1 CRPAEATGPGS
12 KQLNQKMADKTY
24 DLGECANCGAPR
36 ALTKDHQCNKTK
48 EKIKADKSAK
58 ETAKL
63 QKQHE
68 ATNSK
73 MKRQK
78 KRNSSSSTG
87 SSK

>member
-1 CRPAEATGPGS
+1 MHSAYFERPAEATGPGS
-12 KQLNQKMADKTY
+12 KQLNQK
-24 DLGECANCGAPR
+24 CANCGAPR

-78 KRNSSSSTG
+78 NHKKRNSSSSTG